1 MADAR
6 CPARPKPNRVPTRPD
21 GRASREVR
29 RSHLTRRTAEP
40 TICSQT
46 GNALSYK
53 LRVMARSSIT
63 RFAASLS
70 GRKSQ
75 PSVKAAL
82 DAWFHEVRLASWR
95 SSADV
100 KRSYATASIVSS
112 DRVVFNIKGND
123 FRLIAAVDYRR
134 QVVYI
139 KWIGSHGDYDS
150 IDAKTVQYED

>member
-1 MADAR
+1 MVAQEVLTSLEVAR
-6 CPARPKPNRVPTRPD
+6 SLLVAHP
-21 GRASREVR
+21 GRASGRFV
-29 RSHLTRRTAEP
+29 SQVAQLHLV
-40 TICSQT
+40 CSQV
-46 GNALSYK
+46 GNALNYR
-53 LRVMARSSIT
+53 LRVMARSTIS
-63 RFAASLS
+63 RFVATLS

-82 DAWFHEVRLASWR
+82 EAWFHEVRRASWKN
-95 SSADV
+95 SADL

-150 IDAKTVQYED
+150 IDARTVQYED

>member
-1 MADAR
+1 MDSWAAVAAR
-6 CPARPKPNRVPTRPD
+6 SQIAQL
-21 GRASREVR
+21 
-29 RSHLTRRTAEP
+29 HL
-40 TICSQT
+40 ICSRV
-46 GNALSYK
+46 GNALSYR
-53 LRVMARSSIT
+53 LRVMARNT
-63 RFAASLS
+63 LARFVASLS
-70 GRKSQ
+70 GRKLQ

-82 DAWFHEVRLASWR
+82 DAWFHEVRRASWR

-139 KWIGSHGDYDS
+139 KWIGSHSDYDS
-150 IDAKTVQYED
+150 IDARTVQYED